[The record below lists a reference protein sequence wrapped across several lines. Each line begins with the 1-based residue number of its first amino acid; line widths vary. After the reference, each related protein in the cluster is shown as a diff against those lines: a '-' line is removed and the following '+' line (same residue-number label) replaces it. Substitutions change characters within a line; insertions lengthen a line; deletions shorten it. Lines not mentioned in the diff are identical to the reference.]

1 MDSRLAPLAE
11 IFKLNTRL
19 FAMALDGVD
28 DELGQL
34 RQGDRGNS
42 LGWLAGHAAS
52 SRHVWAK
59 LLGVNVDFPYPERF
73 ERGAK
78 PSEDLD
84 YPSLAEL
91 AEAWQGISSKALLA
105 MEEAMPEILDAPVPF
120 STPSEDD
127 SVLGALA
134 FFALHESYHVGEM
147 AYVRKLLGFSSLVG

>member
-19 FAMALDGVD
+19 FAMALDGVGN
-28 DELGQL
+28 ELGL
-34 RQGDRGNS
+34 ERQGDRGNS
-42 LGWLAGHAAS
+42 LGWLAGHTTS

-59 LLGVNVDFPYPERF
+59 LLGVNEDFPFPERF
-73 ERGAK
+73 DRGAN
-78 PSEDLD
+78 PSGNLD
-84 YPSLAEL
+84 YPSLTEIGA
-91 AEAWQGISSKALLA
+91 AWQDISRKAVLA
-105 MEEAMPEILDAPVPF
+105 MEEAKIENLDAPAPF

-147 AYVRKLLGFSSLVG
+147 AYVRKLLGFPSLVG